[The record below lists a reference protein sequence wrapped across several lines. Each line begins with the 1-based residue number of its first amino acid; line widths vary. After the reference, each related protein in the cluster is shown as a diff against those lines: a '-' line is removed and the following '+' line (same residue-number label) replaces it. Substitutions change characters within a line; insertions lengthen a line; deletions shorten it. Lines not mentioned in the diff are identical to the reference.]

1 MTTTRLRPVKSADD
15 YDAALTRIE
24 ELMEMEGRSDVETDE
39 LEVLAAL
46 VEMYE
51 DAEFPMSVPSPIAA
65 IKFRM
70 EQLKMSQSD
79 LVPVLGSRSK
89 VSEILNGKRPL
100 TLKMIRALHEYLN
113 IPAALLIKEGG
124 NLPDRPLI
132 DVDKFPIK
140 EIAKRG
146 WIVAADAADR
156 AEEVLHDFIR
166 RAGGNTALPKA
177 LLRQGGARENAK
189 TDLHALQAWCL
200 YVLCQARQMGLEGKY
215 QEGSITPDLLREI
228 ARLSQ
233 FEVGPKLA
241 QEKLAQYGI
250 ALVVA
255 AHLPKTYL
263 DGAALKTCDGVPVV
277 GMTLRYDRIDNFWFC
292 LLHELAHLGRHFNN
306 GADAFIDDL
315 QLRDRDHAID
325 DDREHEADEWA
336 QEALIPQTEW
346 ATHPVRSVPSVVNV
360 VSLAK
365 SVGVNPAIVAG
376 RIRHERKNYR
386 LLSKFM
392 GSNEVR
398 SLFMEVAT

>member
-1 MTTTRLRPVKSADD
+1 MTTIRLRPVKSAAD
-15 YDAALTRIE
+15 YDDALVRIE
-24 ELMEMEGRSDVETDE
+24 TLMEVEDRSDVETDE
-39 LEVLAAL
+39 LEVLATL

-65 IKFRM
+65 IKYRM
-70 EQLKMSQSD
+70 EQLEISQSD
-79 LVPVLGSRSK
+79 LAPVLGSRAK

-100 TLKMIRALHEYLN
+100 TLKMIRALHEHLN

-124 NLPDRPLI
+124 DLPDRPLI
-132 DVDKFPIK
+132 DMDKFPIT

-146 WIVAADAADR
+146 WIVAENAADR
-156 AEEVLHDFIR
+156 AEEVLRDLVQC
-166 RAGGNTALPKA
+166 AGGINALPQA

-189 TDLHALQAWCL
+189 TDVHALQAWCL
-200 YVLCQARQMGLEGKY
+200 YVLCQARKMGLEGKY
-215 QEGSITPDLLREI
+215 EEASITPDLLREI

-233 FEVGPKLA
+233 FKAGPKLA
-241 QEKLAQYGI
+241 KEKLAEYGI

-263 DGAALKTCDGVPVV
+263 DGAALKTCEGVPVV

-306 GADAFIDDL
+306 GAEAFIDDL
-315 QLRDRDHAID
+315 QLRDRDHAVD
-325 DDREHEADEWA
+325 DDREREADEWA
-336 QEALIPQTEW
+336 QEALIPQAEW
-346 ATHPVRSVPSVVNV
+346 STHPARSVPRVANV
-360 VSLAK
+360 VSLARL
-365 SVGVNPAIVAG
+365 VGVNPVIVAG

-392 GSNEVR
+392 GSNKVR
-398 SLFMEVAT
+398 PLLMEGHT